1 MANAAEAATVSAL
14 AAETAAFAA
23 FTIATAEPAKAS
35 AAALSST
42 AAFPPAAFTAAR
54 AAPAV
59 PSAGSTPHSPV
70 STWCGIRVHK
80 HLLQLLWLVQQLRQ
94 LLREHEQPPLRRRR
108 AWVAVL
114 MLLSRHRLHR
124 LRPARH
130 VPTAITALAPPTVP
144 NISATT
150 LAPTAAIATAE
161 AAAATLAAAAAQL
174 DAESGDSAISAF
186 AAKVSTS
193 AAAAT
198 ASAAAVPLPTGY
210 WCPVHQHVFC
220 LLLRWVLRTLH
231 VLLGPKC

>member
-1 MANAAEAATVSAL
+1 MLRS
-14 AAETAAFAA
+14 
-23 FTIATAEPAKAS
+23 
-35 AAALSST
+35 
-42 AAFPPAAFTAAR
+42 R
-54 AAPAV
+54 
-59 PSAGSTPHSPV
+59 H
-70 STWCGIRVHK
+70 R
-80 HLLQLLWLVQQLRQ
+80 LQR
-94 LLREHEQPPLRRRR
+94 LRRRR
-108 AWVAVL
+108 AFCLFASV
-114 MLLSRHRLHR
+114 
-124 LRPARH
+124 
-130 VPTAITALAPPTVP
+130 TALAPTTVP
-144 NISATT
+144 KISATA

-161 AAAATLAAAAAQL
+161 AAAATLAAAAALL